1 MFHVTY
7 LPLRRFT
14 SLLVLNELAKEGDRS
29 KLYKFSVVYSQNT
42 GDFLQERNL

>member
-14 SLLVLNELAKEGDRS
+14 SLLIPNELAKEGDRS
-29 KLYKFSVVYSQNT
+29 KVI
-42 GDFLQERNL
+42 

>member
-14 SLLVLNELAKEGDRS
+14 RLLIPIELAKEGDRS
-29 KLYKFSVVYSQNT
+29 KLYNFSVIYSQNT
-42 GDFLQERNL
+42 NEFLQERNL